1 MNPQLS
7 GWLPYGSTDSSVI
20 FQHPLTSAPPGWT
33 LIGSPIH
40 DAAKGMNPNGTGG
53 YSKANLTGYATLD
66 YGGQISVEVEKAW
79 ACYNDP
85 TNGSVGYTPAAQ
97 EYLLSVL
104 AGTGGA
110 QSIIDK
116 TTGGALLGFMNG
128 VSQNKSFTDWKYD
141 GGTTY
146 NVLVHSGPKSDFVRI
161 NIGWWGGLA
170 GGLFVM
176 AIDGHIYAAGLRV
189 AGTNANVFQNIYL
202 GSDRGIGGFM
212 NGYYFRNLQI
222 SNRPPAMAVHP
233 KLRRVSVL
241 SDSMFNTDSL
251 ASVYRDEM
259 ASHTFRRYLEN
270 LGYRPGDMTVN
281 VNSGYHI
288 HDIGGGVNA
297 FSSLVAA
304 LLANTPQVILFS
316 GGTNDAILGYTI
328 DASWYAELQSLMTS
342 ILAGASVQRIVVGK
356 VPSTIASSA
365 SGTYTAAIRAAVS
378 AINAYYDQLPAW
390 NSKIVIADRY
400 TALGGESPM
409 ANTFIGQVDGLNDN
423 LHPAAIGHKLMG
435 ECYAKAVV
443 ENLWQ

>member
-7 GWLPYGSTDSSVI
+7 GWLPYGSSDSSVI
-20 FQHPLTSAPPGWT
+20 LQLPLTSAPAGWT
-33 LIGSPIH
+33 VVGSPVH
-40 DAAKGMNPNGTGG
+40 DSVKGLNPNGNGG
-53 YSKANLTGYATLD
+53 YSKTSLTGYAALD

-85 TNGSVGYTPAAQ
+85 TNGSSGYTPAAQ

-116 TTGGALLGFMNG
+116 TVGGALLGFMNG
-128 VSQNKSFTDWKYD
+128 ASQNKSFTDWKYD

-161 NIGWWGGLA
+161 NIGWWGGKA

-176 AIDGHIYAAGLRV
+176 AIDGHIYAAGLRA

-222 SNRPPAMAVHP
+222 STRPPAMAVHP

-241 SDSMFNTDSL
+241 SDSLFNTDSL

-270 LGYRPGDMTVN
+270 LGYRPGDMTVD
-281 VNSGYHI
+281 VNSGYHV
-288 HDIGGGVNA
+288 HDASVGNI
-297 FSSLVAA
+297 FSSRVAT
-304 LLANTPQVILFS
+304 LLANNPQVVLFR
-316 GGTNDAILGYTI
+316 GGTNDVILGYTI
-328 DASWYAELQSLMTS
+328 NAAWYAELQSLMTS
-342 ILAGASVQRIVVGK
+342 ILAGTSVERIVVGK

-365 SGTYTAAIRAAVS
+365 SGTYTAATRAAVS

-390 NSKIVIADRY
+390 NSKIVVADVY
-400 TALGGESPM
+400 SALGGESP
-409 ANTFIGQVDGLNDN
+409 ARGTFIGQVDGANDN
-423 LHPAAIGHKLMG
+423 LHCAAVGHKLMG
-435 ECYAKAVV
+435 ECYAKAAVA
-443 ENLWQ
+443 NLWQ